1 MDNVGLLNGDRHRLC
16 FSSRETAQDTFY
28 QTIWQGQVLYQ
39 ALDTEDTTPYIFNWS
54 CKHDYMQGLRRSLV
68 YRPLLAF
75 FLAMHFILDGWASL
89 ISEVS
94 FSLICFLR
102 ILTHNPD
109 RLVDCGLCMGHMVH
123 NYKPLLSSSFRG
135 RDRGFQH

>member
-1 MDNVGLLNGDRHRLC
+1 MPSRLFFSSGLSILDNVGLLNGDRHRLC

-39 ALDTEDTTPYIFNWS
+39 ALDTEGTTPYIFNWS

-75 FLAMHFILDGWASL
+75 FLAILNIL
-89 ISEVS
+89 IMVS
-94 FSLICFLR
+94 PIQ
-102 ILTHNPD
+102 LT
-109 RLVDCGLCMGHMVH
+109 
-123 NYKPLLSSSFRG
+123 PL
-135 RDRGFQH
+135 